1 MKKLQ
6 KGFTLIE
13 LMIVVAIIGIL
24 AAIALPQYQDY
35 IKKSHFSGVIS
46 ATNAVKTAQA
56 LCIQTNA
63 VIAATCDTFAG
74 IGANAPAADTNLS
87 AIAITATTG
96 VITATGTTAAGGYT
110 YILTPTL
117 PATGDTTIVYT
128 VTGTCVAAGACKT

>member
-1 MKKLQ
+1 MKSMQ

-35 IKKSHFSGVIS
+35 IKKSHFAGVMS
-46 ATNAVKTAQA
+46 VTNSIKTAQA

-63 VIAATCDTFAG
+63 AIAGCDTFAG
-74 IGANAPAADTNLS
+74 IGMNAPVADTNVAS
-87 AIAITATTG
+87 VAITAVSG

-110 YILTPTL
+110 YILTPAL
-117 PATGDTTIVYT
+117 PAAGDATITYT
-128 VTGTCVAAGACKT
+128 VGGTCVAANACKS

>member
-46 ATNAVKTAQA
+46 AVNSVKTAQA
-56 LCIQTNA
+56 LCIQS
-63 VIAATCDTFAG
+63 AAAISGACDTFAL
-74 IGANAPAADTNLS
+74 IGVNAPPADTNLS
-87 AIAITATTG
+87 TITVTAVTG
-96 VITATGTTAAGGYT
+96 VITATGTTAAGAYT
-110 YILTPTL
+110 YILTPAL
-117 PATGDTTIVYT
+117 PATGDSTIVYT
-128 VTGTCVAAGACKT
+128 TTGTCVAAGACKT